1 VRQLLAQPFLLDGG
15 AQDKLMA
22 QVHRETSDLV
32 QFQHITRLLNEQFD
46 QSLKQR
52 AIQIG

>member
-15 AQDKLMA
+15 AQDELMA
-22 QVHRETSDLV
+22 QAHQVASDLV
-32 QFQHITRLLNEQFD
+32 PLQHITRLFNEQFD
-46 QSLKQR
+46 QPLKQR